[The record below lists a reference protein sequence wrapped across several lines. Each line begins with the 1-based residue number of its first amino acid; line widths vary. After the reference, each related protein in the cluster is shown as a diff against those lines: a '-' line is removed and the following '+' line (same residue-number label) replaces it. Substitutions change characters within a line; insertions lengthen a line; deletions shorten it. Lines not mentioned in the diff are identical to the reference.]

1 LPIHKWTPIAR
12 GAGTTMSAMFAA
24 LTTNRDIDV
33 RRLDGAL
40 LVTGGALA
48 LATFVLWLEPSLSG
62 RISAPFVD
70 VAINAAATLVAGAVA
85 ILAWVRWRETGGV
98 GALYES
104 AAFVVLTLTN
114 AVTLGLVLVGRG
126 DLFGMTEGQPGAAAV
141 YLWTVARLA
150 AAALLVAGA
159 VRGLRRT
166 RHPSHP
172 LLIAVGPA
180 VGILVIAVALGTREA
195 GQSIRLEG
203 VIVVALQVLIFGFF
217 MTAAFLFR
225 RLYLRERLVSHAF
238 LAVGLVVAG
247 FSQLHF
253 AMNPVVT
260 IGIVTSGDVMR
271 LAFNAVLFLGIH
283 AELQSDLAALRRANA
298 ELRRLRDVD
307 AASAG
312 IAERSRLAREIHDGL
327 AQDLWYAK
335 LKQGRMVQ
343 APELAIETRATG
355 KEVLSA
361 IDAALADARQA
372 VMALRVDPTA
382 AGSSLAEVL
391 RTYTDDFADRFGIR
405 AEFVAEGEVPRL
417 SARTEAEVLRIVQEA
432 LNNVR
437 RHADATLVRVHLD
450 STNAAVRA
458 TVNDNGKGFDAA
470 ARPPDRY
477 GLRGMAERAEL
488 IGAELVIHSRPA
500 DGTRVVLDI
509 PLPEA
514 IG

>member
-1 LPIHKWTPIAR
+1 
-12 GAGTTMSAMFAA
+12 MSAMFAA
-24 LTTNRDIDV
+24 LTTNRDRDL

-40 LVTGGALA
+40 VVVSGALA
-48 LATFVLWLEPSLSG
+48 LITIVVWLAPSFSG
-62 RISAPFVD
+62 RIVAPFVD
-70 VAINAAATLVAGAVA
+70 VAINAASTLVGGAVA

-104 AAFVVLTLTN
+104 SAFVVLTVTN
-114 AVTLGLVLVGRG
+114 AVLLGLVLVGRG
-126 DLFGMTEGQPGAAAV
+126 DLFGLEPGQSGSAAV
-141 YLWTVARLA
+141 YLWTIARLA

-166 RHPSHP
+166 THPSNP
-172 LLIAVGPA
+172 LAIAVGPA
-180 VGILVIAVALGTREA
+180 IGLLVIAVALGTRA
-195 GQSIRLEG
+195 PGQLLPLDQTM
-203 VIVVALQVLIFGFF
+203 IVSLQVLIFGFYL
-217 MTAAFLFR
+217 TAAFLFR

-238 LAVGLVVAG
+238 LAVGLVVAA

-253 AMNPVVT
+253 AINPSVT
-260 IGIVTSGDVMR
+260 LGTVTSGDVMR

-283 AELQSDLAALRRANA
+283 AELQADLVALRRAND

-343 APELAIETRATG
+343 APELADETRATG

-361 IDAALADARQA
+361 LDAALADARLA
-372 VMALRVDPTA
+372 VMALRVDPTV

-391 RTYTDDFADRFGIR
+391 RTYVDDFADRFGIR
-405 AEFVAEGEVPRL
+405 AEFLVEGDVPRL

-450 STNAAVRA
+450 CTEAIVRA

-488 IGAELVIHSRPA
+488 IGADLVIHSRPA

-509 PLPEA
+509 PLPEGA
-514 IG
+514 A